1 MQKWSV
7 QRKEHCNYCETWRS
21 FSYVLAEGVLNLCW
35 EQWNHKTSKGF
46 WSQMFCPVSE
56 SSVSVAAHGVLH
68 QDNDPKP
75 QLNAPWNGWSNSCW
89 AFVGGAETRSLEKIP
104 LKPETLLTRSGPEKI
119 QVDRFRESQWGQ
131 NCGDCFKR
139 LYNDHHL
146 SPGHFHVLV
155 FKMI

>member
-21 FSYVLAEGVLNLCW
+21 FSYVLAEAVLNLCW

-46 WSQMFCPVSE
+46 WSQIFCPVSE
-56 SSVSVAAHGVLH
+56 SSVSVAVHGVLH

-75 QLNAPWNGWSNSCW
+75 QLNTPRNGCSKSYWT
-89 AFVGGAETRSLEKIP
+89 FVGGAETRSLEKIP

-119 QVDRFRESQWGQ
+119 PVDR
-131 NCGDCFKR
+131 CGSLNEDKIAQ